1 MEQQASHLIDTFT
14 LQCGTTVRALRLE
27 YAMHGQLNH
36 ERTNAILFP
45 TWFGATH
52 KANSWIIGPG
62 RALDTEKYCV
72 IVVNALGNG
81 RSSSPSNHPDLLRG
95 GRPVPV
101 SLHDNVVAQADL
113 VRALGIEKLFAVIG
127 RSMGA
132 QQAFQWG
139 CLYPDR
145 TGRIFAFCGTP
156 ATSTHNRVLLEGMA
170 TILEA
175 AANSEDSAKDALRNA
190 GRVYAAW
197 VLSHEF
203 FNDGS
208 WKGER
213 PMDWV
218 SRMILPA
225 FLEFHR
231 HDILS
236 LIRTWQFA
244 DISAN
249 ARFGGNLKNALE
261 AITVPVFLMPISHD
275 LIFPPQDLEECA
287 RHLPNSRT
295 TVLYSIWGHRAG
307 APNSDAAD
315 IAELETAIRGFLLH
329 PAGDACLAPGR

>member
-1 MEQQASHLIDTFT
+1 MAQYASHCIDAFM
-14 LQCGTTVRALRLE
+14 LQCGTTVRALRLRYE
-27 YAMHGQLNH
+27 IHGKLNN

-45 TWFGATH
+45 TWFGANH
-52 KANSWIIGPG
+52 KANTWIIGPG

-81 RSSSPSNHPDLLRG
+81 QSSSPSNHPDLVQE
-95 GRPVPV
+95 GRAVPI

-113 VRALGIEKLFAVIG
+113 VRALGIEKLVAVIG

-132 QQAFQWG
+132 QQALQWG
-139 CLYPDR
+139 CLYPEKM
-145 TGRIFAFCGTP
+145 GRIFAFCGTP
-156 ATSTHNRVLLEGMA
+156 ATSTHNRTLLDGMA
-170 TILEA
+170 AIMEA
-175 AANSEDSAKDALRNA
+175 AGDSEDSVKDALGNI

-203 FNDGS
+203 FNDRT
-208 WKGER
+208 WKDER
-213 PMDWV
+213 PEDWI
-218 SRMILPA
+218 SRTILPA

-236 LIRTWQFA
+236 LIKTWQFA

-275 LIFPPQDLEECA
+275 LVFPPQDFEECA

-307 APNSDAAD
+307 APNSDVAD
-315 IAELETAIRGFLLH
+315 IAELETAIREFLFESRH
-329 PAGDACLAPGR
+329 ASA